1 MYIRHPKIPEFKRL
15 LQRYEQRKSDE
26 GLSPE
31 RIKHLSAMASEV
43 LAFLEHQEVLSV
55 QEIKGEH
62 LEVFMFRLR
71 QRPHPRRAGGL
82 SASYIN
88 KYRSSI
94 NSLMAF
100 ALDMETSPFYL
111 PSMKD
116 RPLDPKKVPT
126 IAQVQRLFNMCGDN
140 LLGDRD
146 RALLALLYGCGLRRG
161 EAHLLDVGDVDLA
174 RGSVWVRKSKTGAQ
188 RLVPLS
194 EGTKKHLERYRF
206 GARPL
211 LAAFDNGDN
220 GFLVSQYGK
229 RLSKVGVAHRVRE
242 LCREAGL
249 EGITAHGLR
258 HAIATHL
265 VDSLPLKDIARFLGH
280 TSLDSTQK
288 YTHVSA
294 TLNAGVSAYFDNAQ
308 YKSLNAGINMA
319 QNQDG
324 QDG

>member
-1 MYIRHPKIPEFKRL
+1 MYIKKPRLPEFKKL
-15 LQRYEQRKSDE
+15 LQRYTQRKTDE

-31 RIKHLSAMASEV
+31 RVKHLTDMASEV
-43 LAFLEHQEVLSV
+43 LAFLEHKEVLSV
-55 QEIKGEH
+55 GEIKGKH
-62 LEVFMFRLR
+62 LEAFMFRLR

-94 NSLMAF
+94 NSLMEF
-100 ALDMETSPFYL
+100 VLDVQASPFYL
-111 PSMKD
+111 PVMKD
-116 RPLDPKKVPT
+116 TPLDPKKVPT
-126 IAQVQRLFNMCGDN
+126 VAQVQRLFDVCGDN

-161 EAHLLDVGDVDLA
+161 EAHLLDVGDIDLA
-174 RGSVWVRKSKTGAQ
+174 RGSVWVRRSKTGAQ

-206 GARPL
+206 RTRPL
-211 LAAFDNGDN
+211 LAPHGGTENA
-220 GFLVSQYGK
+220 FLVSKYGK
-229 RLSKVGVAHRVRE
+229 RLSKVGVAHRVKE

-249 EGITAHGLR
+249 KGITAHGLR

-265 VDSLPLKDIARFLGH
+265 LDGLPLEDIARFLGH

-288 YTHVSA
+288 YTHV
-294 TLNAGVSAYFDNAQ
+294 
-308 YKSLNAGINMA
+308 NMV
-319 QNQDG
+319 QNKWKKE
-324 QDG
+324 

>member
-1 MYIRHPKIPEFKRL
+1 M
-15 LQRYEQRKSDE
+15 DE

-31 RIKHLSAMASEV
+31 RIKHLNYMASEV
-43 LAFLEHQEVLSV
+43 LAFLEQQEVLSV
-55 QEIKGEH
+55 GEIKGEH
-62 LEVFMFRLR
+62 LEAFMFRLR

-100 ALDMETSPFYL
+100 ALNARASPFYL

-116 RPLDPKKVPT
+116 RKLDPKKVPT
-126 IAQVQRLFNMCGDN
+126 VAQVQRLFQSCGDN

-161 EAHLLDVGDVDLA
+161 EAHLLDIGDVDLA
-174 RGSVWVRKSKTGAQ
+174 RGSVWVRRSKTGAQ

-194 EGTKKHLERYRF
+194 AGTKKHLERYRF
-206 GARPL
+206 RARPL
-211 LAAFDNGDN
+211 LAPHGGTENA
-220 GFLVSQYGK
+220 FLVSKYGK
-229 RLSKVGVAHRVRE
+229 RLSKVGVAHRVKE
-242 LCREAGL
+242 LCREAGIG
-249 EGITAHGLR
+249 GITAHGLR

-265 VDSLPLKDIARFLGH
+265 LDSLPLEDIARFLGH

-288 YTHVSA
+288 YTHV
-294 TLNAGVSAYFDNAQ
+294 
-308 YKSLNAGINMA
+308 NMV
-319 QNQDG
+319 QNKWKKE
-324 QDG
+324 